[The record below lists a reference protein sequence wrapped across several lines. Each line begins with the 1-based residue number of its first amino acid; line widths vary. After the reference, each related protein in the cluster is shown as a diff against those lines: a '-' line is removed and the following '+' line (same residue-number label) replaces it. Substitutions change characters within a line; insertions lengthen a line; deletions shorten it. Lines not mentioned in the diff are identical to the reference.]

1 MNALYIPKPNG
12 LLLTSEINPSTNIL
26 TTYRQAI
33 NDTIIKIQSLESSD
47 ELTNILNTFNISEC
61 IFFTNPTYSML
72 FYELHELL
80 SAFGIYKTNIQ
91 TICQVGISENVMEQ
105 LFHSNPLIEVSTMLV
120 DCDLLVMSCNN
131 AEHIH
136 RILQT
141 IKESLK
147 STGCLIIQ
155 LSSLIDIDMVKILY
169 IISMIFEK
177 THFVKPAISN
187 VLSNKLFIVSTSYI
201 EIETIALDQI
211 DLNSIIVPP
220 FFIGKVEEFISV
232 NGHKQMDAYDQVLN
246 CFFSKNKQ
254 VKLDSIKKNN
264 FQKWTMWCDK
274 YKIAYNKMDK
284 TNVFLNAE
292 DI

>member
-12 LLLTSEINPSTNIL
+12 LLLTSEHTTQSINIL

-61 IFFTNPTYSML
+61 IFFTNPTYSIL

-91 TICQVGISENVMEQ
+91 TICQVGISENVIEQ
-105 LFHSNPLIEVSTMLV
+105 LFYSNPLIEVSSMLV

-131 AEHIH
+131 EEHIH
-136 RILQT
+136 HILQT
-141 IKESLK
+141 IRESLK
-147 STGCLIIQ
+147 NAGCLIIQ
-155 LSSLIDIDMVKILY
+155 LSMLIDMDMVKILY

-187 VLSNKLFIVSTSYI
+187 ILSNKLFIVSTSYI
-201 EIETIALDQI
+201 ETVALDSI
-211 DLNSIIVPP
+211 DLTSIIVPP
-220 FFIGKVEEFISV
+220 FFIGKIEEFISV

-264 FQKWTMWCDK
+264 FQKWTLWCDK

>member
-12 LLLTSEINPSTNIL
+12 LLLTTEHTQPINIL
-26 TTYRQAI
+26 TTYRQAM
-33 NDTIIKIQSLESSD
+33 NDTIIKIQSLESSN
-47 ELTNILNTFNISEC
+47 ELTNILNIFNISEC
-61 IFFTNPTYSML
+61 IFFTHPAYTIL

-91 TICQVGISENVMEQ
+91 TICQVGISDNVMEQ
-105 LFHSNPLIEVSTMLV
+105 LFHSNPLIEVSNVLV

-131 AEHIH
+131 DEPIAN
-136 RILQT
+136 ILKT

-155 LSSLIDIDMVKILY
+155 LSALIDMDMVKILY

-201 EIETIALDQI
+201 ETNEFELDKI

-220 FFIGKVEEFISV
+220 FFIGKIEEFISV

-246 CFFSKNKQ
+246 CFFSKNKT

-274 YKIAYNKMDK
+274 YKIAYNKVDK

>member
-12 LLLTSEINPSTNIL
+12 LLLSENNNLTTTTVTNIL

-33 NDTIIKIQSLESSD
+33 NDTIGKIQSLEPSD

-61 IFFTNPTYSML
+61 FFFTNLEYSIL

-91 TICQVGISENVMEQ
+91 TIYQVGITDNSVER
-105 LFHSNPLIEVSTMLV
+105 LFHSNPLIEISNMLV
-120 DCDLLVMSCNN
+120 DCDLLVILCNN
-131 AEHIH
+131 VED
-136 RILQT
+136 ILQT
-141 IKESLK
+141 IKSSLK
-147 STGCLIIQ
+147 NTGCLIIQ
-155 LSSLIDIDMVKILY
+155 LSALIEINMVKMLY

-177 THFVKPAISN
+177 THLVKPAISN
-187 VLSNKLFIVSTSYI
+187 VLSNKLFIVASGYTESTAF
-201 EIETIALDQI
+201 EKV

-220 FFIGKVEEFISV
+220 FFIGKIEEFISV

-264 FQKWTMWCDK
+264 FQKWTLWCDK

>member
-12 LLLTSEINPSTNIL
+12 LLLTTNENNKSINIL

-33 NDTIIKIQSLESSD
+33 NDTIIKIQSLETSND
-47 ELTNILNTFNISEC
+47 LTNILNIFNISEC
-61 IFFTNPTYSML
+61 IFFTNPAYSIL

-91 TICQVGISENVMEQ
+91 TICQVGISENIMEQ
-105 LFHSNPLIEVSTMLV
+105 LFHSNPLIEISTMLV

-131 AEHIH
+131 EEHTNC
-136 RILQT
+136 ILQT
-141 IKESLK
+141 IQESLK
-147 STGCLIIQ
+147 IAGSLIIQ
-155 LSSLIDIDMVKILY
+155 LSMLIDMEMVKILY

-177 THFVKPAISN
+177 THLVKPAISN
-187 VLSNKLFIVSTSYI
+187 ILSNKLFIVSTGY
-201 EIETIALDQI
+201 IETIALDQI
-211 DLNSIIVPP
+211 DLNSIMVPP
-220 FFIGKVEEFISV
+220 YFIGKVEEFISV

-246 CFFSKNKQ
+246 CFYSKNKT
-254 VKLDSIKKNN
+254 VKLDTIKKNN

-274 YKIAYNKMDK
+274 YKIAYNKVDK
-284 TNVFLNAE
+284 MNVFMNAE

>member
-12 LLLTSEINPSTNIL
+12 LLLTTNENNKSINIL

-33 NDTIIKIQSLESSD
+33 NDTIIKIQSLETSND
-47 ELTNILNTFNISEC
+47 LTNILNIFNISEC
-61 IFFTNPTYSML
+61 IFFTNPAYSIL

-91 TICQVGISENVMEQ
+91 TICQVGISENIMEQ
-105 LFHSNPLIEVSTMLV
+105 LFHSNPLIEISTMLV

-131 AEHIH
+131 EEHTNC
-136 RILQT
+136 ILQT
-141 IKESLK
+141 IQESLK
-147 STGCLIIQ
+147 IAGSLIIQ
-155 LSSLIDIDMVKILY
+155 LSMLIDMEMVKILY

-177 THFVKPAISN
+177 THLVKPAISN
-187 VLSNKLFIVSTSYI
+187 ILSNKLFIVSTGY
-201 EIETIALDQI
+201 IETIALDQI
-211 DLNSIIVPP
+211 DLNSIMVPP
-220 FFIGKVEEFISV
+220 YFIGKVEEFISV

-246 CFFSKNKQ
+246 CFYSKNKT
-254 VKLDSIKKNN
+254 VKLDTIKKNN

-274 YKIAYNKMDK
+274 YKIAYNKVDK
-284 TNVFLNAE
+284 MNVFMSAE